1 MRIEPP
7 PCQWAFPPPEAA
19 GDDGLLALGADLE
32 PGTLLAAYRS
42 GAFPMP
48 VRGVRELPW
57 FSPDP
62 RGVVPL
68 AEFRPSRSLRRS
80 ARRFTVSHDTAFADV
95 VAGCADPRRPGG
107 WITPAMRAAYERLH
121 ALGWAHS
128 IEVWDADGA
137 LAGGL
142 YGVEIGG
149 LFAAESKF
157 HRRTDASKVAL
168 AALVERLRDAG
179 GDRILDVQWTTP
191 HLRSLGARDVPRA
204 EYLERL
210 PAALRAPP
218 AFASPEGRSRVKP
231 GHGCPAPGQTPSG

>member
-1 MRIEPP
+1 MPIEPP
-7 PCQWAFPPPEAA
+7 PCQWAFPPA
-19 GDDGLLALGADLE
+19 GSADEEGLLALGADLE
-32 PGTLLAAYRS
+32 PGTLLTAYRS
-42 GAFPMP
+42 GIFPMP
-48 VRGVRELPW
+48 VAGVAEIAW

-62 RGVVPL
+62 RGIVPI
-68 AEFRPSRSLRRS
+68 AEFAPSRSLRRA
-80 ARRFTVSHDTAFADV
+80 ARRFTLSADRAFSDV

-107 WITPAMRAAYERLH
+107 WITPAMRAAYEELH

-168 AALVERLRDAG
+168 LALVERLRRAG
-179 GDRILDVQWTTP
+179 GARLLDVQWTTP
-191 HLRSLGARDVPRA
+191 HLRSLGARDIART
-204 EYLERL
+204 EYLDRL
-210 PAALRAPP
+210 PAALAAPP
-218 AFASPEGRSRVKP
+218 AFA
-231 GHGCPAPGQTPSG
+231 

>member
-1 MRIEPP
+1 MQTEPP
-7 PCQWAFPPPEAA
+7 PSTWVFPPAGEA
-19 GDDGLLALGADLE
+19 GPDGLLAVGADLE
-32 PGTLLAAYRS
+32 PATLITAYRS
-42 GAFPMP
+42 GIFPMP
-48 VRGVRELPW
+48 ISGVAEIAW

-62 RGVVPL
+62 RGIVAL
-68 AEFRPSRSLRRS
+68 EAFRPSRSLRRA
-80 ARRFTVSHDTAFADV
+80 ARRFTVTADRAFGDV

-107 WITPAMRAAYERLH
+107 WITPAIRVAYGELY

-128 IEVWDADGA
+128 IEVWDPDGA

-218 AFASPEGRSRVKP
+218 AFA
-231 GHGCPAPGQTPSG
+231 

>member
-1 MRIEPP
+1 MVASMRTEPP
-7 PCQWAFPPPEAA
+7 PCPWAFPPAERA
-19 GDDGLLALGADLE
+19 GDEGLRAIGADLA
-32 PGTLLAAYRS
+32 PGTLLAAYRA
-42 GAFPMP
+42 GIFPMP
-48 VRGVRELPW
+48 IPGVAEMAW

-62 RGVVPL
+62 RGIVPL
-68 AEFRPSRSLRRS
+68 GEFAPSRSLRRA
-80 ARRFTVSHDTAFADV
+80 ARRFTVSADRAFADV
-95 VAGCADPRRPGG
+95 VAGCADPSRPGG
-107 WITPAMRAAYERLH
+107 WITPAIRVAYGELH

-128 IEVWDADGA
+128 IEVWDPDGA

-218 AFASPEGRSRVKP
+218 AFA
-231 GHGCPAPGQTPSG
+231 